1 MAEDNATDAPK
12 RKRGRPAK
20 PESEKKQKVA
30 PAEGGA
36 KRGRGRPK
44 GSKNKAKKLTA
55 KVSKGKRGRAAAKPK
70 ESASEES
77 AEDAE

>member
-1 MAEDNATDAPK
+1 MAEDKVAETPK
-12 RKRGRPAK
+12 RKAGRPPK
-20 PESEKKQKVA
+20 PESEKKQKVVA
-30 PAEGGA
+30 KASEA

-44 GSKNKAKKLTA
+44 GSKNKPKKLVVT
-55 KVSKGKRGRAAAKPK
+55 KGKRGRQAKK

>member
-1 MAEDNATDAPK
+1 MAEDNATETPK

-20 PESEKKQKVA
+20 PESEKKQKVV
-30 PAEGGA
+30 AEGSEV

-44 GSKNKAKKLTA
+44 GSKNKAKKLGVT
-55 KVSKGKRGRAAAKPK
+55 KGKRGRQAKK

>member
-1 MAEDNATDAPK
+1 MAEDNAATTPK
-12 RKRGRPAK
+12 RKRGRPSK
-20 PESEKKQKVA
+20 PESEKKQKVSS
-30 PAEGGA
+30 ESSGS

-44 GSKNKAKKLTA
+44 GSKNKAKKLGVT
-55 KVSKGKRGRAAAKPK
+55 KGKRGRQAAKK

>member
-1 MAEDNATDAPK
+1 MAEDNATEAPK

-20 PESEKKQKVA
+20 PESEKKQKVESTG
-30 PAEGGA
+30 P

-44 GSKNKAKKLTA
+44 GSKNKAKKISVT
-55 KVSKGKRGRAAAKPK
+55 KGKRGRPAKPK

>member
-1 MAEDNATDAPK
+1 MAEDNATETPK

-20 PESEKKQKVA
+20 PESEKKQKVVVESTG
-30 PAEGGA
+30 P

-44 GSKNKAKKLTA
+44 GSKNKAKKISVT
-55 KVSKGKRGRAAAKPK
+55 KGKRGRPAKPK

>member
-1 MAEDNATDAPK
+1 MAEDNATETPK

-30 PAEGGA
+30 VESTGP

-44 GSKNKAKKLTA
+44 GSKNKAKKHGRPA
-55 KVSKGKRGRAAAKPK
+55 KRK
-70 ESASEES
+70 EVSASEES
-77 AEDAE
+77 TEDAE